1 LVQNLPVTSKPQTGR
16 EHQVGTLTGPLLTLD
31 LNREIEQLRSEGRW
45 QSGHT
50 AKTLAKYSDFRMVL
64 IVMKTGGRL
73 EKHRTEG
80 RISVHTLDGRIRFST
95 AERSVELAA
104 GQILTLEHD
113 IPHDV
118 EGIVDSAFLLT
129 IAWPDTSSVR

>member
-1 LVQNLPVTSKPQTGR
+1 LVPQNEGEIITAKAKSQTGR
-16 EHQVGTLTGPLLTLD
+16 EHEVGTLTAPLSMMD

-50 AKTLAKYSDFRMVL
+50 AKTLAKYSDFRVVL

-80 RISVHTLDGRIRFST
+80 RISIHTLDGCLLVYRF
-95 AERSVELAA
+95 
-104 GQILTLEHD
+104 D
-113 IPHDV
+113 I
-118 EGIVDSAFLLT
+118 F
-129 IAWPDTSSVR
+129 R